1 LDWGEQDF
9 WERIPIDQLLFQYRM
24 YSIPALQN
32 HTNFLKDLVQWTFV
46 NELLTLQ
53 PDGDLGPNRVVERPH
68 IMSCGCILILA
79 ITKKP
84 KLELLLQQQFVVIIR
99 ISKTRIPL
107 FVSQG

>member
-68 IMSCGCILILA
+68 IIYNSQTLTYVMWMHIDSSDYQEAKAGVATSAAICGDYSY
-79 ITKKP
+79 
-84 KLELLLQQQFVVIIR
+84 Q
-99 ISKTRIPL
+99 
-107 FVSQG
+107 